1 MSSKLT
7 SHLERLGFQSPD
19 GINPEKLKKRYQDLV
34 KIYHPDKGGEEKVFI
49 AVRESYIFVR
59 DYLENPSIQSLNDE
73 INTEDQSA
81 EIANLTSY
89 IESLKTH
96 IQDYEAMINYQIS
109 AISRLKPELEDAHEM
124 YVKSLETL
132 KVWYS
137 SEKQKLQ
144 KQYEKSWMDLLV
156 GRQKMT
162 EAEYI
167 AYHNSLTETY
177 NAEIL
182 KFEQD
187 YSDKIIEIYQHL
199 IGEIVGTYSK

>member
-7 SHLERLGFQSPD
+7 SHLERLGFQSLD

-59 DYLENPSIQSLNDE
+59 DYLENPTIDFNEDASNESNITEE
-73 INTEDQSA
+73 INQLN
-81 EIANLTSY
+81 IY

-109 AISRLKPELEDAHEM
+109 AISRLNPELENAHEM
-124 YVKSLETL
+124 YLKSLETL

-137 SEKQKLQ
+137 SEKQKHQ

-187 YSDKIIEIYQHL
+187 YSNKIIEIYQHL
-199 IGEIVGTYSK
+199 IGEVVGTYSK

>member
-1 MSSKLT
+1 MSSKLS

-19 GINPEKLKKRYQDLV
+19 GLNPEKLKKRYQDLV

-59 DYLENPSIQSLNDE
+59 DFLENPTIDFNEDTSNESNITEE
-73 INTEDQSA
+73 ITQLH
-81 EIANLTSY
+81 IY

-96 IQDYEAMINYQIS
+96 IQDYEAMINSQIS

-162 EAEYI
+162 KAEYI

-182 KFEQD
+182 KSEQK

-199 IGEIVGTYSK
+199 IGEVVGTYSK